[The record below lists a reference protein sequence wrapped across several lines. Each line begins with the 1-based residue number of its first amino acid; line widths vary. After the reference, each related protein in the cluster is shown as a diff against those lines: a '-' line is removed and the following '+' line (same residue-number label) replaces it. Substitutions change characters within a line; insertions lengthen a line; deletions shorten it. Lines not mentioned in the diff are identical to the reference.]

1 MGIFMAFDSVIVACD
16 RTSTPLTDLAQ
27 CLNATSDDRMITRKG
42 KRYDKIKE
50 KEGRHEEDSRSV
62 QSSPVTFKSLY
73 PEEFSL
79 FSHLETAS
87 SIPSVLFAITT
98 WKENG
103 RPNICFHAWS
113 SFCGEPG
120 SFHAVLGNLYQH
132 THTYA
137 NILRERCFGLSFLPL
152 SAYAQ
157 LVETITHNEAECD
170 EFAAGGFTVQQARCI
185 HAPLIAEAFLSM
197 ECTLK
202 QTIDLSGNGRSALVI
217 GEVCHLWV
225 EEAFAHG
232 YARHGEEGFMFLVPA
247 PQDLQSGKAD
257 RSAIATLRIE
267 KVD

>member
-1 MGIFMAFDSVIVACD
+1 M
-16 RTSTPLTDLAQ
+16 
-27 CLNATSDDRMITRKG
+27 K
-42 KRYDKIKE
+42 KIE
-50 KEGRHEEDSRSV
+50 IGTEFPRHF
-62 QSSPVTFKSLY
+62 QSLY

-120 SFHAVLGNLYQH
+120 SFYAVLGNLYQH

-157 LVETITHNEAECD
+157 LVETIT
-170 EFAAGGFTVQQARCI
+170 Q
-185 HAPLIAEAFLSM
+185 
-197 ECTLK
+197 
-202 QTIDLSGNGRSALVI
+202 
-217 GEVCHLWV
+217 
-225 EEAFAHG
+225 
-232 YARHGEEGFMFLVPA
+232 EGFMFLVPA

-257 RSAIATLRIE
+257 RSAIATLRIK

>member
-1 MGIFMAFDSVIVACD
+1 M
-16 RTSTPLTDLAQ
+16 
-27 CLNATSDDRMITRKG
+27 K
-42 KRYDKIKE
+42 KIE
-50 KEGRHEEDSRSV
+50 IGTEFPRHF
-62 QSSPVTFKSLY
+62 QSLY

-87 SIPSVLFAITT
+87 SILSVLFAITT

>member
-1 MGIFMAFDSVIVACD
+1 M
-16 RTSTPLTDLAQ
+16 
-27 CLNATSDDRMITRKG
+27 K
-42 KRYDKIKE
+42 KIE
-50 KEGRHEEDSRSV
+50 IGTEFPRHF
-62 QSSPVTFKSLY
+62 QSLY

-170 EFAAGGFTVQQARCI
+170 EFAAGGFTVQQRDA
-185 HAPLIAEAFLSM
+185 SM
-197 ECTLK
+197 RL
-202 QTIDLSGNGRSALVI
+202 
-217 GEVCHLWV
+217 
-225 EEAFAHG
+225 
-232 YARHGEEGFMFLVPA
+232 
-247 PQDLQSGKAD
+247 
-257 RSAIATLRIE
+257 
-267 KVD
+267 

>member
-1 MGIFMAFDSVIVACD
+1 M
-16 RTSTPLTDLAQ
+16 
-27 CLNATSDDRMITRKG
+27 K
-42 KRYDKIKE
+42 KIE
-50 KEGRHEEDSRSV
+50 IGTEFPRHF
-62 QSSPVTFKSLY
+62 QSLY

-103 RPNICFHAWS
+103 RPNICFHVWS

-202 QTIDLSGNGRSALVI
+202 QTMRVMARRGSCSSSRRRRICKAARQTARRSPRSGSKKWTLLFTVSQNLS
-217 GEVCHLWV
+217 
-225 EEAFAHG
+225 
-232 YARHGEEGFMFLVPA
+232 
-247 PQDLQSGKAD
+247 SGKLKKLFF
-257 RSAIATLRIE
+257 I
-267 KVD
+267 

>member
-1 MGIFMAFDSVIVACD
+1 M
-16 RTSTPLTDLAQ
+16 
-27 CLNATSDDRMITRKG
+27 K
-42 KRYDKIKE
+42 KIE
-50 KEGRHEEDSRSV
+50 IGTEFPRHF
-62 QSSPVTFKSLY
+62 QSLY

-202 QTIDLSGNGRSALVI
+202 QTIDLSGTAEARWSSARCAISGWRRHLRMDMRVMARMGSCSSSRRRRICKAARQTARRSPRSGSKKWTEQGRF
-217 GEVCHLWV
+217 C
-225 EEAFAHG
+225 
-232 YARHGEEGFMFLVPA
+232 
-247 PQDLQSGKAD
+247 
-257 RSAIATLRIE
+257 RIFI
-267 KVD
+267 

>member
-1 MGIFMAFDSVIVACD
+1 M
-16 RTSTPLTDLAQ
+16 
-27 CLNATSDDRMITRKG
+27 K
-42 KRYDKIKE
+42 KIE
-50 KEGRHEEDSRSV
+50 IGTEFPRHF
-62 QSSPVTFKSLY
+62 QSLY

-232 YARHGEEGFMFLVPA
+232 YARHGEEGVHVPRPGA
-247 PQDLQSGKAD
+247 AGSAKRQGRPLGDRHAQDRKSGLSKDGFVGFSFD
-257 RSAIATLRIE
+257 RE
-267 KVD
+267 QPVC